1 MDSKGR
7 NHVGNAAEPLLFSVS
22 LLSDLGA
29 MRKAFE
35 AIYSVERKVAAA
47 QDFP

>member
-1 MDSKGR
+1 MSDQK
-7 NHVGNAAEPLLFSVS
+7 NLWIDWCLLTMLAVFSVS

-35 AIYSVERKVAAA
+35 AIYNSDKR
-47 QDFP
+47 Q